1 MFSGQH
7 RDMSAPAGAPAA
19 AAPKP
24 PMVMRGG
31 AREQVLDLV
40 RKYAQPL
47 EFYFGV
53 LIVLG
58 IVYVGQIPDSYTY
71 QANSLLGRLLLFGAT
86 ILVADMYSWVYAL
99 LMAVFAVLVIAVA
112 PRNVSEGF
120 NQKTNTDMADTDVK
134 LVTQK
139 QRWWVEQVLRENPL
153 GIEEDKVRTQAIQ
166 DSSSGSNNST
176 TSSR

>member
-1 MFSGQH
+1 
-7 RDMSAPAGAPAA
+7 MSGAPPSQQPPPQAA
-19 AAPKP
+19 RP

-53 LIVLG
+53 FIVLG

-71 QANSLLGRLLLFGAT
+71 QANSLLGRLFLFGAT
-86 ILVADMYSWVYAL
+86 ILIADMYSWVYAL
-99 LMAVFAVLVIAVA
+99 LMAVFAVLIIAVA
-112 PRNVSEGF
+112 PRSVKEGF
-120 NQKTNTDMADTDVK
+120 YQKTDSDMADTDVK

-139 QRWWVEQVLRENPL
+139 NRWWVEQVLRENPL

-166 DSSSGSNNST
+166 DSGNGSSSNST